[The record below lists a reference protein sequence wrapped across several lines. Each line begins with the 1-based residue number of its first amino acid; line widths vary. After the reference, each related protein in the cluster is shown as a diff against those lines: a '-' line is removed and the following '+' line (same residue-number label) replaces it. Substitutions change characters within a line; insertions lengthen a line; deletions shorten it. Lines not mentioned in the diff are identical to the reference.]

1 MLFNIFFYTVNI
13 FDWFF
18 LSFGKVWDE
27 VNVLTDL
34 YRENQ
39 DQQTSQDKKYK
50 GITHTLLSH
59 LNKIRLVPEVEDL
72 FYFKRSQSKAI

>member
-1 MLFNIFFYTVNI
+1 M
-13 FDWFF
+13 
-18 LSFGKVWDE
+18 
-27 VNVLTDL
+27 NVLTDL